1 MGLHGEERSRRVRR
15 GSGSRNCG
23 LRWNKSFPS
32 FLRLLLWG
40 SGRSYQLIWGVSK
53 MSRNTEIILDH
64 RQVEIHGWI
73 LKP

>member
-1 MGLHGEERSRRVRR
+1 MGPHAEERSRRARR
-15 GSGSRNCG
+15 GSGLRTCG
-23 LRWNKSFPS
+23 LRWKKSFPS
-32 FLRLLLWG
+32 FLWLLRG
-40 SGRSYQLIWGVSK
+40 SGRSYLLIWGGSK